1 MPAATFTAVTALFV
15 VNSGKYQKTRL
26 FIHVI
31 IFGIKTGTSLK
42 GNIYFVIV
50 H

>member
-1 MPAATFTAVTALFV
+1 MTATAFAAVTALFV
-15 VNSGKYQKTRL
+15 VDVGKYQKTRL
-26 FIHVI
+26 FIHIV
-31 IFGIKTGTSLK
+31 IFGIKTGTLLK